1 MKYFV
6 KTEFYTYALGMEYG
20 KEYEVSLERLEE
32 MVKIVENIGG
42 GYGDFNLVSVYA
54 TELHFEITEHEC

>member
-6 KTEFYTYALGMEYG
+6 KAVSYTWELDMEYG

-32 MVKIVENIGG
+32 MVKIVDEVGG

-54 TELHFEITEHEC
+54 TEMHFEITEHEC

>member
-6 KTEFYTYALGMEYG
+6 KAVSFTWELDMEYG

-32 MVKIVENIGG
+32 MVKIVDEVGG

>member
-6 KTEFYTYALGMEYG
+6 KAKSYAWELDMEYD

-32 MVKIVENIGG
+32 MVKIVEEVGD